1 MTAASS
7 PLVVLAAGGSGGHVF
22 PAEALAVQLADR
34 GCRLALITDRRGGA
48 FSDSLANVETHRVL
62 ASGVAGKSFMRRLK
76 SAPELAIG
84 TWQARQLLKRL
95 NPAVVIG
102 FGGYAS
108 IPTLLA
114 AHFGGYSTAIHEQNA
129 VLGRANRLLAART
142 SRIATSFESVD
153 GMSPESERKVV
164 RTGMPVRPAIG
175 AVRDQP
181 YPTLDDRSEVSILV
195 VGGSQGA
202 RVLSDVVPV
211 AMARLD
217 EGIKQRLHVTQQ
229 CRPEDLER
237 VRDVYAQS
245 GVDATLD
252 TFFADIPE
260 RLTQAHLVISRAGA
274 STVAEIT
281 AVGRPAILVPYPHAI
296 DNHQDRNAH
305 AVDAAG
311 AGWLMP
317 EDAFDA
323 ASLAGR
329 LDSLI
334 GLPAIL
340 VQAAQCSKSA
350 GRADAADALA
360 DMVMEMIPAGG
371 DNSSSGSSDRRHAA

>member
-1 MTAASS
+1 MTTGRS

-22 PAEALAVQLADR
+22 PAEALAVQLTDR
-34 GCRLALITDRRGGA
+34 GCRLALVTDRRGDA
-48 FSDSLANVETHRVL
+48 FSESQSNVETHRVL

-95 NPAVVIG
+95 KPAAVIG

-108 IPTLLA
+108 VPTMLA

-129 VLGRANRLLAART
+129 VLGRANRLLASRAG
-142 SRIATSFESVD
+142 RIATSFESVD
-153 GMSPESERKVV
+153 GLSPESERKVV
-164 RTGMPVRPAIG
+164 RTGMPVRAAIG
-175 AVRDQP
+175 AVRDYP
-181 YPTLDDRSEVSILV
+181 YPALDDRSAVDILV

-202 RVLSDVVPV
+202 RVLSDVVPA

-217 EGIKQRLHVTQQ
+217 ETLRERLHVTQQ
-229 CRPEDLER
+229 CRPEDLDR
-237 VRDVYAQS
+237 VRALYAQS
-245 GVDATLD
+245 RINATLD
-252 TFFADIPE
+252 KFFADIPE
-260 RLTQAHLVISRAGA
+260 RLAQAHLVISRAGA
-274 STVAEIT
+274 SAVAEIT

-296 DNHQDRNAH
+296 DNHQDRNAY
-305 AVDAAG
+305 AVNAAG

-317 EDAFDA
+317 EEAFDA

-340 VQAAQCSKSA
+340 TQAAHCSKSV
-350 GRADAADALA
+350 GHPNAAVALA
-360 DMVMEMIPAGG
+360 DMVMEMVSIDGANGG
-371 DNSSSGSSDRRHAA
+371 GSSDRRHAA